1 MENVFDALCSAL
13 AEPENKK
20 LFLDSEGVDL
30 MVLMTKYVLVGSPPS
45 FPLTFYH
52 REKKL
57 ARSRAIKAL
66 DYAMSGP
73 SGSTACETFVDALGL
88 KSLFSTFMGKVSKKS
103 KGSDPSAAAS
113 EETSHTLSVVSSLF
127 TNLPSESPS
136 RIRLLAKFVENNYEK
151 VDKLLEIRESAQR
164 RLEDT
169 EVDIERERKVATSC
183 RPLTLIPDYGFR
195 KFLQKAKALERA
207 RKPCGISDVWT
218 AGFSHYKQSIIFL
231 RG

>member
-1 MENVFDALCSAL
+1 MAVQQFRRKDPASGEESEFMENVFDAMCSAL
-13 AEPENKK
+13 TESENKQ

-30 MVLMTKYVLVGSPPS
+30 MVLMMKYVLTGFPSTASPD
-45 FPLTFYH
+45 FGL

-88 KSLFSTFMGKVSKKS
+88 KSLFTTFMGKASKKN
-103 KGSDPSAAAS
+103 KTIDAPAS
-113 EETSHTLSVVSSLF
+113 EETSHTLSIVSSLF
-127 TNLPSESPS
+127 TNLSSESPA

-164 RLEDT
+164 RLADT
-169 EVDIERERKVATSC
+169 EADIGQETKVTASC
-183 RPLTLIPDYGFR
+183 NL
-195 KFLQKAKALERA
+195 
-207 RKPCGISDVWT
+207 
-218 AGFSHYKQSIIFL
+218 
-231 RG
+231 

>member
-30 MVLMTKYVLVGSPPS
+30 MVLMMKYALTEISPVTS
-45 FPLTFYH
+45 LTFNR

-88 KSLFSTFMGKVSKKS
+88 KSLFTTFMGKASKKN
-103 KGSDPSAAAS
+103 KGIDVLAS
-113 EETSHTLSVVSSLF
+113 EDTSHTLSIVSSLF
-127 TNLPSESPS
+127 TNLSSESPA
-136 RIRLLAKFVENNYEK
+136 RIRLLAKFMENNYEK
-151 VDKLLEIRESAQR
+151 VDKMLEIRESAQR
-164 RLEDT
+164 RLVDT
-169 EVDIERERKVATSC
+169 DADIERENQVVTPRDPWPLISPNYAT
-183 RPLTLIPDYGFR
+183 R
-195 KFLQKAKALERA
+195 E
-207 RKPCGISDVWT
+207 
-218 AGFSHYKQSIIFL
+218 
-231 RG
+231 

>member
-30 MVLMTKYVLVGSPPS
+30 MVLMTKYAPVKLPPS
-45 FPLTFYH
+45 SCLTFNY

-88 KSLFSTFMGKVSKKS
+88 KSLFTTFMGRVSKKN
-103 KGSDPSAAAS
+103 KGTDPSVSAS
-113 EETSHTLSVVSSLF
+113 EETSHTLSIVSSLF
-127 TNLPSESPS
+127 TNLPSESPA

-151 VDKLLEIRESAQR
+151 IDKLLEIRESAQR

-169 EVDIERERKVATSC
+169 EADIEREKKVAPSC
-183 RPLTLIPDYGFR
+183 RPFTLAPNHGTR
-195 KFLQKAKALERA
+195 KSLRKARSRERA
-207 RKPCGISDVWT
+207 RKPSGTSDVWT
-218 AGFSHYKQSIIFL
+218 VVFSHYKQSIILL

>member
-13 AEPENKK
+13 AEPENKR

-30 MVLMTKYVLVGSPPS
+30 MVLMMKYVMIECCPS
-45 FPLTFYH
+45 SHLTRNC

-88 KSLFSTFMGKVSKKS
+88 KSLFTTFMGKSSKKN
-103 KGSDPSAAAS
+103 KGIDVTAS
-113 EETSHTLSVVSSLF
+113 EETSHTLSIVSSLF
-127 TNLPSESPS
+127 TNLPSESPA

-151 VDKLLEIRESAQR
+151 VDKLLEIRESAQK
-164 RLEDT
+164 RLTDT
-169 EVDIERERKVATSC
+169 ETDIEREKQVATLCDPFVSSSDRALGNDC
-183 RPLTLIPDYGFR
+183 RRRET
-195 KFLQKAKALERA
+195 
-207 RKPCGISDVWT
+207 
-218 AGFSHYKQSIIFL
+218 
-231 RG
+231 